1 MDNLIYAELAM
12 LVFSTAGFVYG
23 AGKYLKPRKPL
34 YASMI
39 VLGVGC
45 IMLGRAYSVLR
56 LITGLQV
63 AGVFSLGI
71 LGTVGAFLFFF
82 SSNFGQIDSLVDGGG
97 KEFVKYRVIAITG
110 VLITAALYV
119 FILLSPA
126 EIWEKV
132 TDGCA
137 ALIIAS
143 ASYFHV
149 KHILIP
155 DIDYG
160 VVRCQR
166 MFNVMALCYGILSM
180 LEFIAFA
187 YMNETMLLIVSAFEC
202 LISGLIVPVMDRGV
216 RRWSR

>member
-12 LVFSTAGFVYG
+12 LVFSAAGFLYG

-45 IMLGRAYSVLR
+45 IMFGRAYSLLR
-56 LITGLQV
+56 LISGLKV
-63 AGVFSLGI
+63 AGVFTLGI

-82 SSNFGQIDSLVDGGG
+82 SSNYGQIDSLVDGGG
-97 KEFVKYRVIAITG
+97 KEFTKYRIIAITG
-110 VLITAALYV
+110 VIIIAALYA
-119 FILLSPA
+119 FILISPA
-126 EIWEKV
+126 EVWEKV

-137 ALIIAS
+137 ALVIAA
-143 ASYFHV
+143 ASYFHF

-166 MFNVMALCYGILSM
+166 AFNIMALCYGILSM
-180 LEFIAFA
+180 LELISFA
-187 YMNETMLLIVSAFEC
+187 YLNETMLFIVSGFEC
-202 LISGLIVPVMDRGV
+202 IVSGLIVPVMDRGV
-216 RRWSR
+216 KKWSR